1 MRRRNDSFNLTIP
14 NKNYTGSYTDPVG
27 KEAVSQAVVDILS
40 QGPSVK
46 AAIFSFEPKDG
57 NSLYKTENPPF
68 SVPVAIERI
77 QKSKKSV
84 L

>member
-1 MRRRNDSFNLTIP
+1 MTPLTSQFP
-14 NKNYTGSYTDPVG
+14 AEPPVKKNGSYTDPAG
-27 KEAVSQAVVDILS
+27 KEAVSQAVPDILS
-40 QGPSVK
+40 QGPFVK
-46 AAIFSFEPKDG
+46 AATFSFEPKDG

-68 SVPVAIERI
+68 SVPVAIERM